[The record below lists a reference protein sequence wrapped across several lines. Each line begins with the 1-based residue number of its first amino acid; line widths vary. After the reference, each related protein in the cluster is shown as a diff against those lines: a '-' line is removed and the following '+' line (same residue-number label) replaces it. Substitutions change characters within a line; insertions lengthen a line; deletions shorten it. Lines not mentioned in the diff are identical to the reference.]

1 MIPDTTDRS
10 PARTDDDR
18 RRSGRGPG
26 WHTTAAVLAV
36 VFLVVAAPLVPSVVV
51 ADHGD
56 DDAPSVPASY
66 YGDIIVNGDPAESG
80 TEITAVV
87 NGSSHGSIETAEE
100 GSYGGPGALD
110 EKLVVDGAESGNTV
124 SFEVRGVEAE
134 ETVSWES
141 GDVQEVDLTFEDVPE
156 SDDSD
161 GSDGENT
168 EEDTGEDNAGG
179 GGGAGG
185 AAPAPPEETEEPTDG
200 TEAPAENAETS
211 TPTDGETTPGPEE
224 EIDGVEDVS
233 DAEVVDEAEADIST
247 DSETGTAEATFD
259 SDAPVQEV
267 EFETESQSDPG
278 SDSESDSGSGIDGS
292 VEVTEVSDPPE
303 ETGDP
308 PGASATVTDI
318 QVPADAEDNPATVTM
333 RVSSERLAELDATA
347 EAMRIHRYSDGEWQR
362 LETRVAEETTDGM
375 VLEADTPGFSFFAT
389 TAVGE
394 PNAELSLSSTSVEP
408 GTEVTLDGSGSDN
421 RYGEIVAY
429 NWSVAGEALTGETA
443 SLALEEPGEYTVEL
457 TVTNDA
463 GETNTTTTT
472 LVVSDPASGDSQ
484 GGQDTAAAVG
494 EDGTDGESDGSDAQ
508 ETFGAV
514 PSVWV
519 LGIGAV
525 VVAIVVGL
533 TVALRRDDSSQ
544 ERL

>member
-18 RRSGRGPG
+18 RRSGRSPG
-26 WHTTAAVLAV
+26 WHTTAAVIAV
-36 VFLVVAAPLVPSVVV
+36 VFLVFAAPLVPSVVV

-56 DDAPSVPASY
+56 DGAPSVPASY
-66 YGDIIVNGDPAESG
+66 YGDIIINGDTTESG

-87 NGSSHGSIETAEE
+87 NGNSHGSIETAEE

-224 EIDGVEDVS
+224 ETDGVEDVS
-233 DAEVVDEAEADIST
+233 DAGFVYEAEADIST
-247 DSETGTAEATFD
+247 DSETGTAKATFD

-267 EFETESQSDPG
+267 EFETGSQSDPG
-278 SDSESDSGSGIDGS
+278 SDSESDSGSDIDGS
-292 VEVTEVSDPPE
+292 VEVTELSDPPE
-303 ETGDP
+303 ETGNP

-318 QVPADAEDNPATVTM
+318 QVPGDAEDNPATIKL
-333 RVSSERLAELDATA
+333 RVSDERLAELDAKA
-347 EAMRIHRYSDGEWQR
+347 EAMRTYRYSDGEWR
-362 LETRVAEETTDGM
+362 PLETRVAEETTDM
-375 VLEADTPGFSFFAT
+375 VVLEADTPGFSFFAT

-394 PNAELSLSSTSVEP
+394 PDAELSLSSTSVEP
-408 GTEVTLDGSGSDN
+408 GTEVTLDGSGSDD

-457 TVTNDA
+457 AVTNDA

-484 GGQDTAAAVG
+484 SSQDTAAAVD
-494 EDGTDGESDGSDAQ
+494 EDGTGVETDSSDAQ

-514 PSVWV
+514 PPVWV
-519 LGIGAV
+519 LGIGAM
-525 VVAIVVGL
+525 VVAIVGGL

>member
-1 MIPDTTDRS
+1 MIPDTSDWS

-18 RRSGRGPG
+18 RRSGSGSG

-36 VFLVVAAPLVPSVVV
+36 VFLVVAAPLVPGVVV
-51 ADHGD
+51 ADHGDD

-66 YGDIIVNGDPAESG
+66 YGDITVNGDPAESG
-80 TEITAVV
+80 TEITAIV
-87 NGSSHGSIETAEE
+87 NGNSHGSIETAEE

-110 EKLVVDGAESGNTV
+110 EKLVVEGAESGDTV

-161 GSDGENT
+161 DQNTEEDNGENT
-168 EEDTGEDNAGG
+168 EEDDAGG
-179 GGGAGG
+179 GGGGGGG
-185 AAPAPPEETEEPTDG
+185 AVPAPPEETEEPADG
-200 TEAPAENAETS
+200 TEAPAESAETS
-211 TPTDGETTPGPEE
+211 APTDGEATPGPDE

-233 DAEVVDEAEADIST
+233 DTEVVDQAEAEIST
-247 DSETGTAEATFD
+247 DSETGAAEATFD

-267 EFETESQSDPG
+267 EFETESQPEPG
-278 SDSESDSGSGIDGS
+278 SDSGSGMDGS
-292 VEVTEVSDPPE
+292 VEVTEVSDPPA

-308 PGASATVTDI
+308 PGSSTTVTDI
-318 QVPADAEDNPATVTM
+318 QVPAGAEDNPATVTM
-333 RVSSERLAELDATA
+333 RVSNERLEGIDATA
-347 EAMRIHRYSDGEWQR
+347 EDIRIHRYSDGEWQR
-362 LETRVAEETTDGM
+362 LETRVAEETTDGV
-375 VLEADTPGFSFFAT
+375 VLEADTPGFSFFAAS
-389 TAVGE
+389 AVSE
-394 PNAELSLSSTSVEP
+394 PDAELSLSSTSVEP
-408 GTEVTLDGSGSDN
+408 GTEVTLDGSGSDD

-457 TVTNDA
+457 AVTNDA
-463 GETNTTTTT
+463 GETNTTTAT
-472 LVVSDPASGDSQ
+472 LVVSDPGSGDSED
-484 GGQDTAAAVG
+484 GQETAAAVDEGGTGG
-494 EDGTDGESDGSDAQ
+494 EGSVTQ
-508 ETFGAV
+508 ETFGAA
-514 PSVWV
+514 PSLWI

-525 VVAIVVGL
+525 FVAIVLGL
-533 TVALRRDDSSQ
+533 TVVLRRDNSSQ